1 MSGHISE
8 GKIVVIE
15 TRRRWSNEE
24 RQQAVEATRTSLVS
38 AVARKFGMAKSLLF
52 RWRKEA
58 GLSAKRKPIAP
69 FVPVRIAGA
78 PTSVMNVPTSAMLEA
93 SAPPTPDVGT
103 IEIELVGGHKL
114 RLLGSVDTH
123 AINPCGMSLKLLR
136 HGPLTSAVS
145 RRHCI

>member
-24 RQQAVEATRTSLVS
+24 RQQAVEATRTSSVS
-38 AVARKFGMAKSLLF
+38 AVARKLGMAKSLLF

-58 GLSAKRKPIAP
+58 GLTAKRKPIAA
-69 FVPVRIAGA
+69 FVPVRIAAA
-78 PTSVMNVPTSAMLEA
+78 PASPEA

-114 RLLGSVDTH
+114 RLLGAVDTH
-123 AINPCGMSLKLLR
+123 ALKQII
-136 HGPLTSAVS
+136 AA
-145 RRHCI
+145 RRG

>member
-1 MSGHISE
+1 MYRPLFGSVPTSGHISE
-8 GKIVVIE
+8 SKIVVIE

-24 RQQAVEATRTSLVS
+24 RQQAVEATRTSSVS
-38 AVARKFGMAKSLLF
+38 AVARKLGMAKSLLF

-58 GLSAKRKPIAP
+58 GLTAKRKPIAA

-123 AINPCGMSLKLLR
+123 ALKQIIAALR
-136 HGPLTSAVS
+136 G
-145 RRHCI
+145 